1 MAFDIQ
7 EKIYTFCRSL
17 SYNMAD
23 KQLKETGTSSLTSLL
38 GSFEDLA
45 VELEKIGL
53 TNYEARCYL
62 GAIAVGSGRAEEIAE
77 LARVPRTS
85 AYKALESLSAR
96 GFMEQSEDRPR
107 RFAPADPLSLQGRLR
122 GDLETTFDR
131 VARIQETFGSR
142 GVPQVVYTL
151 NGKDRVLSK
160 IGEMVERAKK
170 RIIIS
175 SPNISVIR
183 KHHGKL
189 FERALDRGVEI
200 LVIAPPFVKLP
211 KCTHAVRR
219 TLQIAT
225 DLVMDGEEALIASAD
240 LTACG
245 FTDNALLAAHVE
257 GFLEIVMSEG
267 WERSE

>member
-1 MAFDIQ
+1 MPEKAQSNAEIQ
-7 EKIYTFCRSL
+7 
-17 SYNMAD
+17 
-23 KQLKETGTSSLTSLL
+23 SLTSLL
-38 GSFEDLA
+38 GSFESIA
-45 VELEKIGL
+45 SELEKIGL

-85 AYKALESLSAR
+85 AYKAMDSLVAR

-107 RFAPADPLSLQGRLR
+107 RFIPTDPLSLLGRLR
-122 GDLETTFDR
+122 GDLETTFER
-131 VARIQETFGSR
+131 VAGVQEAFGTR
-142 GVPQVVYTL
+142 GAPQVVYTL

-160 IGEMVERAKK
+160 IGEMIERAKK

-183 KHHGKL
+183 KHHGKS
-189 FERALDRGVEI
+189 FERALERGVEV

-211 KCTHAVRR
+211 KCTQAVRR
-219 TLQIAT
+219 NLQIAT

-245 FTDNALLAAHVE
+245 FTDNALLAIHVE
-257 GFLEIVMSEG
+257 GFLEIVMSEN
-267 WERSE
+267 WEKAV

>member
-1 MAFDIQ
+1 MPERPPSSI
-7 EKIYTFCRSL
+7 ESISL
-17 SYNMAD
+17 S
-23 KQLKETGTSSLTSLL
+23 TLL
-38 GSFEDLA
+38 DSFEGLS

-62 GAIAVGSGRAEEIAE
+62 GAIALGSGRAEEIAE

-85 AYKALESLSAR
+85 AYKALDSLAAR
-96 GFMEQSEDRPR
+96 GFMEQSEDRPM
-107 RFAPADPLSLQGRLR
+107 RFIPADPLSLLGRLR
-122 GDLETTFDR
+122 GDLDTTFDR
-131 VARIQETFGSR
+131 IAGIQEAFGTR

-151 NGKDRVLSK
+151 NGKDRVLMK
-160 IGEMVERAKK
+160 IGEMIERSRK

-189 FERALDRGVEI
+189 FERALERGVEV

-219 TLQIAT
+219 NLQIAT

-245 FTDNALLAAHVE
+245 FTDNALLAIHVE
-257 GFLEIVMSEG
+257 GFLEIVMSEN
-267 WERSE
+267 WERTE